1 MRKLKGSPTSF
12 SGKYSSSTDPFPRD
26 RWLQPWKW
34 QRLAHVCRRWR
45 HIIFDSP
52 RSLNLQ
58 LFCTY
63 GTPV

>member
-1 MRKLKGSPTSF
+1 MRF
-12 SGKYSSSTDPFPRD
+12 SGKYSFSTDSFPFH
-26 RWLQPWKW
+26 QPWEW
-34 QRLAHVCRRWR
+34 HRLAHVCRRWR

>member
-1 MRKLKGSPTSF
+1 TRQLKGSPMRL
-12 SGKYSSSTDPFPRD
+12 SGKYSSSIDSYKATG
-26 RWLQPWKW
+26 PWKW
-34 QRLAHVCRRWR
+34 HRLVHVCRRWR

-52 RSLNLQ
+52 RSLDLQ